1 MHRKRMHRILTEH
14 GSRMRPERYRRL
26 KEALD
31 RRQPDLTVLM
41 ERVSKSHNF
50 SAILRNCD
58 AVGVL
63 EVHAVPPVR
72 GLDLHHATSAGSA
85 KWMRVRRH
93 AGVEAAAAH
102 LRDRAYQIVAA
113 HPGPASVDY
122 RDVDYTSPTA
132 IMVGAELFGIS
143 EEGLSLADT
152 VAAVPMVGMV
162 RSLNVSVATSLLLFE
177 ALRQRQEA
185 LMYERSRLD
194 AEEYGRILFEWGYP
208 RIAARFREHEMP
220 YPPLGEDGALLEP
233 LPPEILASVDAP
245 AAASTDA
252 AAKPDSQEV

>member
-1 MHRKRMHRILTEH
+1 
-14 GSRMRPERYRRL
+14 MRPERYKRL
-26 KEALD
+26 KETLD

-41 ERVSKSHNF
+41 EGVNKSHNF

-63 EVHAVPPVR
+63 EVHAIPPTR

-85 KWMRVRRH
+85 KWMKVHRH
-93 AGVEAAAAH
+93 ASVAAAAGH
-102 LRDRAYQIVAA
+102 LRDRAYTIVAA
-113 HPGPASVDY
+113 HPGPSSVDY
-122 RDVDYTSPTA
+122 RDVDYTRRTA
-132 IMVGAELFGIS
+132 IMVGAELDGIS
-143 EEGLSLADT
+143 EEGLSIADT

-194 AEEYGRILFEWGYP
+194 PSDYRRILFEWGYP
-208 RIAARFREHEMP
+208 RIAARLREHGMA
-220 YPPLGEDGALLEP
+220 YPPLAEDGALLEP
-233 LPPEILASVDAP
+233 LPPEILRDSAP
-245 AAASTDA
+245 GETS
-252 AAKPDSQEV
+252 S